1 MENVLGSGGVFLRSR
16 GSEEAGA
23 NGIETIW
30 ESPIPMGGWPA
41 CTIRKAIQSNCG
53 NRRDAKRASRDSL
66 SPRKNISVVE
76 GRANPGYS
84 PAVSVD
90 LPAQLVWRLTGG
102 EG

>member
-1 MENVLGSGGVFLRSR
+1 
-16 GSEEAGA
+16 
-23 NGIETIW
+23 
-30 ESPIPMGGWPA
+30 MGGSPA

-84 PAVSVD
+84 IAVSVD
-90 LPAQLVWRLTGG
+90 LPAQLL
-102 EG
+102 